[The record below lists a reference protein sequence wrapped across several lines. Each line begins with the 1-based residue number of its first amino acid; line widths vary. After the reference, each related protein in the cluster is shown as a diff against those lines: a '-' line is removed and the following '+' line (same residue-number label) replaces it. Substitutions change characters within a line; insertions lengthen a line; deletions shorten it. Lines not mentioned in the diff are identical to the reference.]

1 MLIYAKIVIQLEL
14 LLEHI
19 VELTHGK
26 FKKIQHFTPWIGQNS
41 IKPDLL
47 LSWATLFWI
56 VDFQCSVLTKELL
69 KLSISQLKTSLN
81 RPKHTSKL
89 YGS

>member
-26 FKKIQHFTPWIGQNS
+26 FKNFNISLP
-41 IKPDLL
+41 
-47 LSWATLFWI
+47 
-56 VDFQCSVLTKELL
+56 ELVKTQSNMTFYYL
-69 KLSISQLKTSLN
+69 KRAYFEL
-81 RPKHTSKL
+81 
-89 YGS
+89 

>member
-26 FKKIQHFTPWIGQNS
+26 LPCSNPSELFPTKIDQTKSVS
-41 IKPDLL
+41 I
-47 LSWATLFWI
+47 
-56 VDFQCSVLTKELL
+56 
-69 KLSISQLKTSLN
+69 
-81 RPKHTSKL
+81 
-89 YGS
+89 